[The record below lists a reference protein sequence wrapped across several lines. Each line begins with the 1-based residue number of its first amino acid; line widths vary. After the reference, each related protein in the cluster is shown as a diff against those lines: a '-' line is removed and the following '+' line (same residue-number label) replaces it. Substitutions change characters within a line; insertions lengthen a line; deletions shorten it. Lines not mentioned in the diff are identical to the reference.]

1 MIAAT
6 WWVSVRLKY
15 RGCATSCDWL
25 YATHE
30 SAHVYLLTRAHAR
43 STRRRSRINGKKYAF
58 VSTSQKLLINR
69 VPRFRCRGE
78 RWRRRNV
85 PFRSRICAEDF
96 QPRSLVFLL
105 VGGETLLRV
114 DVKILAA
121 FFNGGIELW
130 SCVAYMFA
138 LYNCRKK
145 IELKMI

>member
-1 MIAAT
+1 MLAPT
-6 WWVSVRLKY
+6 WRVPVRWKY
-15 RGCATSCDWL
+15 RGCATSCGRL

-30 SAHVYLLTRAHAR
+30 SAHAYLLTRAHARGTRAR

-78 RWRRRNV
+78 RYGRRNV

-96 QPRSLVFLL
+96 QPRSLPFL

-130 SCVAYMFA
+130 SCVA
-138 LYNCRKK
+138 
-145 IELKMI
+145 